1 VKLIDRYKLIRERLI
16 TYQELSRKTMMT
28 RHPEKRASERWK
40 SLKEGR
46 KLRERTGTI
55 YCRS

>member
-1 VKLIDRYKLIRERLI
+1 
-16 TYQELSRKTMMT
+16 MMT
-28 RHPEKRASERWK
+28 RHPEKRASESWK
-40 SLKEGR
+40 SLEEGR